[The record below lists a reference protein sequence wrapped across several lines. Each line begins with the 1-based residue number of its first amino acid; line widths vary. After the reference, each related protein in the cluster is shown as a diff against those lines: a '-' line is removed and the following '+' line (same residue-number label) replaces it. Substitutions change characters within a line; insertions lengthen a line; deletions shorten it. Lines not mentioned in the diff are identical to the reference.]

1 MLDKK
6 STNIDIKKW
15 WWSGDEFFF
24 ENLKIKNKTY

>member
-15 WWSGDEFFF
+15 RWIGYEFFW
-24 ENLKIKNKTY
+24 ES